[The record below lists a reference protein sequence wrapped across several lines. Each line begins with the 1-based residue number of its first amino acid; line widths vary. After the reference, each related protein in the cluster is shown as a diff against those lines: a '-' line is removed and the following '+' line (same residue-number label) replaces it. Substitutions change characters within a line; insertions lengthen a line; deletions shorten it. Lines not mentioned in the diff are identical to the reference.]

1 MLNYKANSAIRESN
15 ILLEVGGIHPKS
27 FGLSEAF
34 YHLKGVPEKYT
45 MACVVSS
52 SIFLRNTLEEDLLA
66 LYDRLVDLG
75 MKYRDSHVYLADLE
89 NLHVVD
95 GR

>member
-1 MLNYKANSAIRESN
+1 M
-15 ILLEVGGIHPKS
+15 
-27 FGLSEAF
+27 
-34 YHLKGVPEKYT
+34 
-45 MACVVSS
+45 VSS